1 MEAACGESRPLF
13 PCLPELLLTPAEPE
27 PERDGGGVDVRA
39 ADTSDAAAAAVVA
52 DLGPESLLDD
62 DTPELVVVL
71 LFAHAPDED
80 SVREPIAGACVCDCD
95 CERDRFTEGAA
106 PSREVAPSRLPAV
119 DVVVVVVEEFD
130 VVAAAV
136 LL

>member
-1 MEAACGESRPLF
+1 MEAVCGESRPLF
-13 PCLPELLLTPAEPE
+13 PCLPELLLTPAEAEPE
-27 PERDGGGVDVRA
+27 PERDEGGVDVRT
-39 ADTSDAAAAAVVA
+39 ADTSEAAAAEVVV
-52 DLGPESLLDD
+52 DLAPDSLLDD

-71 LFAHAPDED
+71 LHDEE
-80 SVREPIAGACVCDCD
+80 SVTEPIAGACVCDCD
-95 CERDRFTEGAA
+95 CERDRFTEAAA